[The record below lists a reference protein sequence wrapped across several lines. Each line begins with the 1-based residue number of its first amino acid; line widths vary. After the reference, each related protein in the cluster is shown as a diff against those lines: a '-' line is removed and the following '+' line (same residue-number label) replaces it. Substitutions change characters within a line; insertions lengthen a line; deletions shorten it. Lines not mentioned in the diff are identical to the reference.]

1 MQTKVMGKHNGFTLV
16 EAMVGLVMFAA
27 ALGGLVP
34 LIMVS
39 RAYTLKSDSRIGATA
54 VAQQIMDTLR
64 QQDVAQLPNSGT
76 ATTLPTTS
84 QDSLAALP
92 YKGKIYSA
100 TITYCQDKTYCANDP
115 QGKPDTVHLIVN
127 VYQDGNTSTTP
138 TRTCSATGR
147 ADQSG
152 CPVYQ
157 LETVYTKL
165 NQ

>member
-1 MQTKVMGKHNGFTLV
+1 MQTKLMCKQDRGFTLV
-16 EAMVGLVMFAA
+16 EAIVGLVMFAA
-27 ALGGLVP
+27 LLGGLFP

-39 RAYTLKSDSRIGATA
+39 RAYTLKSDSRIGASA

-64 QQDVAQLPNSGT
+64 QQDIATLPTSGT
-76 ATTLPTTS
+76 VTTLPTAT
-84 QDSLAALP
+84 QDSLASLP

-100 TITYCQDKTYCANDP
+100 TITYCQNSALCSNDP
-115 QGKPDTVHLIVN
+115 QGKPDTVHLIVS
-127 VYQDGNTSTTP
+127 VYQDGNTSSTP
-138 TRTCSATGR
+138 TRTCAAGNPN
-147 ADQSG
+147 QFG